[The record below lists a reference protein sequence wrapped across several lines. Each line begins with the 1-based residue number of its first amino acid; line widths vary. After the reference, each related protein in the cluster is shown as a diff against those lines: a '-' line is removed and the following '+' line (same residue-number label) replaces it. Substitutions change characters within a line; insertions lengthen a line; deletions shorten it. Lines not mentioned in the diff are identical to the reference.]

1 MKAWLWFCLGMAAM
15 WVLSNPGMF
24 KTWVL
29 TAFALLG
36 VG

>member
-24 KTWVL
+24 KSWVL